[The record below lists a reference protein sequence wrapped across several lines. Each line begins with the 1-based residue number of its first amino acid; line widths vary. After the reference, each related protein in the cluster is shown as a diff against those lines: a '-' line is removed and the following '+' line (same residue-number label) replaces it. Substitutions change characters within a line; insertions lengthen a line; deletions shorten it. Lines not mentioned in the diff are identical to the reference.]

1 MTEPSEYSL
10 SVLTSRVAAE
20 RMSRR
25 IFLKASA
32 GVALAAAPALL
43 SACGSSG
50 SSASAGKGLGSQ
62 LDIYNWAQY
71 DSTDVLKKFT
81 HEDGPVISVDTY
93 NSNEEMVAKLIAA
106 SGTTGYDMCVPTG
119 IYIPEMVSKDLLME
133 LDLSR
138 IPNFPNLLPQYRNQ
152 PWDPGN
158 KHSVCKD
165 FGSVG
170 WLRDTTKVRTDV
182 QTWSDF
188 ITAAQT
194 EASRETSLLDS
205 PTDVCGIYFW
215 SHGIDFTTTK
225 ASDLD
230 ACEHFLV
237 NELAPHIK
245 NFDVAPDAQG
255 TYALSQAFS
264 GTARVALNTAQ
275 NPNFVWG
282 LGAPRTEFWMDNWCI
297 LKNAPHVNAAYAWI
311 SFIYEPTNA
320 FNDMLYHGTNPGIKG
335 VEAIAKTHGVQRPE
349 MIFFTEPQLSTM
361 QVGAVNSA
369 TPRLVSI
376 FENMK
381 AAAASA

>member
-1 MTEPSEYSL
+1 MNEAPDRSL
-10 SVLTSRVAAE
+10 RVLTSKVAAE

-25 IFLKASA
+25 GFLKASA
-32 GVALAAAPALL
+32 AAAMVATPALL
-43 SACGSSG
+43 AACGSSG
-50 SSASAGKGLGSQ
+50 SSASGGTDLGSH
-62 LDIYNWAQY
+62 LDVYNWAEY
-71 DSTDVLKKFT
+71 DSNQVLKKFT
-81 HEDGPVISVDTY
+81 HEDGPAISVDTY

-106 SGTTGYDMCVPTG
+106 NGTTGYDMCVPTG

-133 LDLSR
+133 LDLSQ
-138 IPNFPNLLPQYRNQ
+138 IPNFSNLLPQYRNQ

-165 FGSVG
+165 SGSVG
-170 WLRDTTKVRTDV
+170 WIRDSTKVKTNV
-182 QTWSDF
+182 QTWTDF

-194 EASRETSLLDS
+194 EASGQTSLLDS

-225 ASDLD
+225 QSDLD

-275 NPNFVWG
+275 NPHFLWG
-282 LGAPRTEFWMDNWCI
+282 LGAPSTEFWMDNWCI

-311 SFIYEPTNA
+311 NFIYEPVNA

-335 VEAIAKTHGVQRPE
+335 VEDLASTHGVERPE
-349 MIFFTEPQLSTM
+349 MIFFTKQELSTM
-361 QVGAVNSA
+361 EVGAINSA
-369 TPRLVSI
+369 TERLVSI
-376 FENMK
+376 FQNMK

>member
-1 MTEPSEYSL
+1 M
-10 SVLTSRVAAE
+10 
-20 RMSRR
+20 
-25 IFLKASA
+25 
-32 GVALAAAPALL
+32 L

-50 SSASAGKGLGSQ
+50 SSASGGTELGSQ
-62 LDIYNWAQY
+62 LDVYNWAEY
-71 DSTDVLKKFT
+71 DSTKVLNKFT
-81 HEDGPVISVDTY
+81 HEDGPAISVDTY

-106 SGTTGYDMCVPTG
+106 NGTTGYDMCVPTG

-138 IPNFPNLLPQYRNQ
+138 IPNFSNLLPEFRNQ

-165 FGSVG
+165 SGSVG
-170 WLRDTTKVRTDV
+170 WIRDGSKVKTNV

-194 EASRETSLLDS
+194 EASGQTSLLDS

-215 SHGIDFTTTK
+215 AHGIDFTTTN

-245 NFDVAPDAQG
+245 NFDAAPDAQG

-264 GTARVALNTAQ
+264 GTARVVFNTAQ
-275 NPNFVWG
+275 NPNYLWN
-282 LGAPRTEFWMDNWCI
+282 LGAPHTEFWMDNWCI
-297 LKNAPHVNAAYAWI
+297 LADAPHVNAAYAWI
-311 SFIYEPTNA
+311 NFIYEPVNA
-320 FNDMLYHGTNPGIKG
+320 FNDMLYHGTNPGDQG
-335 VEAIAKTHGVQRPE
+335 R
-349 MIFFTEPQLSTM
+349 
-361 QVGAVNSA
+361 
-369 TPRLVSI
+369 
-376 FENMK
+376 
-381 AAAASA
+381 